1 MNFTTFKET
10 ILKNNAVHALI
21 LSLVLIVYTSLN
33 SVTLNFL
40 HYLNIALLAL
50 SSYYL
55 YLSLTK
61 KYIIRFDNYF
71 YFTIFL
77 VYVSSIVGD
86 FFVKDYGFTYIC
98 VFGMSVGFTVTM
110 CITIKELRSCAIQS
124 PISEYHLEEFEY
136 VRETVYLLT
145 QYKILNERNE
155 IEYYYNDKVGFY
167 VRDHIVYL
175 DNTFTRKKGTKE
187 FTIGMLIQYFET
199 TGLSLQSMTEED
211 LEVYRMFII

>member
-1 MNFTTFKET
+1 MNFTNFKEI
-10 ILKNNAVHALI
+10 ILKNNAIHAVL
-21 LSLVLIVYTSLN
+21 LSIVLIVYSFLN
-33 SVTLNFL
+33 SETISFL
-40 HYLNIALLAL
+40 QCLSIALLAL

-55 YLSLTK
+55 YLSLIK

-77 VYVSSIVGD
+77 VYVSSIIGD
-86 FFVKDYGFTYIC
+86 FLIKDYGFTYVC
-98 VFGMSVGFTVTM
+98 VSGMSVGFAVTM
-110 CITIKELRSCAIQS
+110 CITIKELMSYAVQS
-124 PISEYHLEEFEY
+124 PVSEYHLEEVEY
-136 VRETVYLLT
+136 AREIDYLLT
-145 QYKILNERNE
+145 QYKILNERDE

-211 LEVYRMFII
+211 LEVYRMFTI